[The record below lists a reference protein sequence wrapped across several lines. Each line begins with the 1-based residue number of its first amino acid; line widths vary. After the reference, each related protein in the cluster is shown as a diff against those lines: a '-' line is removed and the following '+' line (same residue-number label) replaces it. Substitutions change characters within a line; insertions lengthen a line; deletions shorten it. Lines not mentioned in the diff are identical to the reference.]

1 MVKFIVNGQRGS
13 KNILISIGLTLIII
27 SLLVFLY
34 PKFFAFIFAGL
45 VGLFGLG
52 ALARGLTAKP
62 RKPRQ
67 HNSGGG
73 FNNQTEDGS
82 YQEID
87 D

>member
-1 MVKFIVNGQRGS
+1 MINGGRAA

-34 PKFFAFIFAGL
+34 PKVFAYIFAGI
-45 VGLFGLG
+45 VGMLGLG
-52 ALARGLTAKP
+52 ALLRGITSKP
-62 RKPRQ
+62 RKPQ
-67 HNSGGG
+67 GGNFSGS
-73 FNNQTEDGS
+73 NYNNTNQTEDGS

>member
-1 MVKFIVNGQRGS
+1 MVKFIVNGGRGA
-13 KNILISIGLTLIII
+13 KNILISIGLTLIVI

-34 PKFFAFIFAGL
+34 PKVFAYIFAGI
-45 VGLFGLG
+45 VGMFGLG
-52 ALARGLTAKP
+52 ALLRGITSKP
-62 RKPRQ
+62 RKPE
-67 HNSGGG
+67 GGSFSG